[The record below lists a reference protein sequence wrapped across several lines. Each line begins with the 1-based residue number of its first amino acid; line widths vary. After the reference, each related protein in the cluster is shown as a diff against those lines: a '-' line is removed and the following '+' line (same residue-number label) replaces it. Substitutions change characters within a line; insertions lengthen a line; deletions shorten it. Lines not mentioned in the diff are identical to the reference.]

1 MNEIRIK
8 SGIEITVNEKGETI
22 CINAEDR
29 TFLDKFYGLLDKFSE
44 AEAHMKSEKV
54 RGLKDRA
61 ALQEMIVQT
70 REIMKEIDGLFGEGA
85 CKKVFGDI
93 VPTPYLLAI
102 FFDKMLP
109 YTEQYANER
118 QQNISKIYSRSR
130 KGARSPKNN
139 HRRR

>member
-22 CINAEDR
+22 CINAEDQ

-93 VPTPYLLAI
+93 VS
-102 FFDKMLP
+102 
-109 YTEQYANER
+109 YTVSAG
-118 QQNISKIYSRSR
+118 NIL
-130 KGARSPKNN
+130 
-139 HRRR
+139 